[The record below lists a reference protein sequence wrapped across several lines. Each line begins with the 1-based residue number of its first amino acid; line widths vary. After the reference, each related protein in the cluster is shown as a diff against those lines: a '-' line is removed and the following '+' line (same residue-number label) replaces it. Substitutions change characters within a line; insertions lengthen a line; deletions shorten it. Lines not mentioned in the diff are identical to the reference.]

1 MRWLIVATAALGLLA
16 GTVQAD
22 DKPWAANVSA
32 ADQQQALGL
41 YNDGNQLFDDGAY
54 GKALEKY
61 QAALAIWDHPKIHYN
76 AAVCL
81 INLDRTVEAYE
92 ELQRALKYGPAPFDA
107 AMYQQ
112 AQTYEHLLS
121 GKVAELELQLKQD
134 GAEVSVDGKVV
145 LAKPGT
151 TSVHVLAGEPHK
163 LVAEK
168 QSYETQTKELR
179 LSPGEKTTL
188 VIELHLLPS
197 NGRLERRWAKWKPWA
212 ILVGGGAVAIA
223 GGALAIKGYYDVKGY
238 DDEVSRLWAKDM
250 TVPPMPAQSFVDQ
263 KNGGVTFGHIGV
275 PMAIAGGAIAAT
287 GFVMIL
293 MNQPHLVTVA
303 PAIGKEQ
310 TGVSLV
316 GSF

>member
-1 MRWLIVATAALGLLA
+1 MRWLIVAIVLFA
-16 GTVQAD
+16 GTVRAD

-41 YNDGNQLFDDGAY
+41 YNDGNQLFEDGAY
-54 GKALEKY
+54 SKALEKY

-92 ELQRALKYGPAPFDA
+92 ELQRALKYGDAPFDA
-107 AMYQQ
+107 AMYKQ
-112 AQTYEHLLS
+112 AQTYQHLLS
-121 GKVAELELQLKQD
+121 GKVAELELQLNQD
-134 GAEVSVDGKVV
+134 GAEVSLDGKVV
-145 LAKPGT
+145 LRQPGS
-151 TSVHVLAGEPHK
+151 TSMHVLAGEPHK

-168 QSYETQTKELR
+168 QSYETQTKEVR
-179 LSPGEKTTL
+179 LAPGEKTTL

-197 NGRLERRWAKWKPWA
+197 KGHLVRRWAKWKPWA
-212 ILVGGGAVAIA
+212 ILAGAGAVAIA
-223 GGALAIKGYYDVKGY
+223 GGALAVKGYYDIKSY
-238 DDEVSRLWAKDM
+238 DDEVGKLWAANM
-250 TVPPMPAQSFVDQ
+250 SAPPMPAKSYVDQ
-263 KNGGVTFGHIGV
+263 KDSGVTLSHIGV
-275 PMAIAGGAIAAT
+275 PAAIAGGALAAT

-310 TGVSLV
+310 TGVSII
-316 GSF
+316 GRF